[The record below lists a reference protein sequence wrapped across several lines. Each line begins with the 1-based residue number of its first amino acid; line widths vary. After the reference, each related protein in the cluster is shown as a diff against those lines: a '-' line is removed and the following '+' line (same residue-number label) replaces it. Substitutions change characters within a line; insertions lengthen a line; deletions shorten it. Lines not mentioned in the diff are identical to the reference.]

1 MASVFLGEGQSSLAE
16 DRTECWRGGGGGE
29 GKEGGRREFGRAA
42 LGNE

>member
-1 MASVFLGEGQSSLAE
+1 MLEVGEG
-16 DRTECWRGGGGGE
+16 RGEEKRVGE